1 VQWQRWIFRGRED
14 VGRVMLNWMDWQW
27 QDAVR
32 VFVGGDSGEVMVVV
46 GWSVNYAVRVVGG
59 C

>member
-14 VGRVMLNWMDWQW
+14 VGRVMLNWMERQW

>member
-1 VQWQRWIFRGRED
+1 
-14 VGRVMLNWMDWQW
+14 MLNWMEWQW

-46 GWSVNYAVRVVGG
+46 RWSVNYVMSSGWLVVVENTRREGRG
-59 C
+59 